1 MGDPAMDLTPRQ
13 RERRQAIL
21 EAARDVFLEHGF
33 EGSNLDQ
40 VIARCG
46 GSKRTIYAYFGNK
59 SELFGAVVRECS
71 EELFADLPAAPDAGT
86 DLAASLDA
94 VGKRYLVLLTR
105 GVPLSLFRTVVSEG
119 PRFPE
124 LGRIF
129 YERGP
134 ARAIDRIAGLLA
146 AAEPGAR
153 LPADER
159 RAFAAHFLGLLRDD
173 DVHLQRLLGLRGVPS
188 DAEIDAV
195 VARAVAIFMAGLEQA
210 AAAR

>member
-1 MGDPAMDLTPRQ
+1 MAEPAADLTTRQ

-59 SELFGAVVRECS
+59 AELFGAVVRECS
-71 EELFADLPAAPDAGT
+71 EALFADLPTPVAAGG
-86 DLAASLDA
+86 DLAASLRA
-94 VGKRYLVLLTR
+94 VGRRYLVLMSR
-105 GVPLSLFRTVVSEG
+105 GVPLSLFRTVVSES

-134 ARAIDRIAGLLA
+134 ARAIDRIAELLA
-146 AAEPGAR
+146 GAEPGAR
-153 LPADER
+153 LPAAER
-159 RAFAAHFLGLLRDD
+159 RAFAAHFVGLLRED

-195 VARAVAIFMAGLEQA
+195 VDRAVAIFLAGLERA
-210 AAAR
+210 AAGR